1 MKPTHIVNLQLGF
14 DLSEPLSPDNV
25 KGVMFMLGAKT
36 EDDVARLYLDKSY
49 KEIVQ
54 TLSAMGVNVLGGN
67 VETVQAQDTE
77 DKQVP
82 TGDTTTSETDK
93 EEVEHDSEDKFLGD
107 DEVPSEPAIV
117 NDDKVNQLVEKL
129 MDFITTDGNII
140 TKLLINKKYEDD
152 IEDLGALA
160 TVLGLADDVEI
171 QYRAFKDKELEAT
184 FSVMD
189 VQGNQVK
196 KEIK

>member
-1 MKPTHIVNLQLGF
+1 MNLQLGF

-67 VETVQAQDTE
+67 VETVQDTE
-77 DKQVP
+77 DKQVS

-93 EEVEHDSEDKFLGD
+93 KEVEHDSEDKFLGD
-107 DEVPSEPAIV
+107 DEVPSKPAMV

-171 QYRAFKDKELEAT
+171 QYRAFKDRGLEAT

>member
-36 EDDVARLYLDKSY
+36 ENDVARLHLDKSY

-82 TGDTTTSETDK
+82 TGDTTTSETDD
-93 EEVEHDSEDKFLGD
+93 EEVEHDSKDKFLGD
-107 DEVPSEPAIV
+107 DAVPSEPAMT

-129 MDFITTDGNII
+129 RDFITTDGNII
-140 TKLLINKKYEDD
+140 TKVLINKKYEND
-152 IEDLGALA
+152 IEDSGALA
-160 TVLGLADDVEI
+160 TVLGLADEVEI

>member
-77 DKQVP
+77 DKQVS

-107 DEVPSEPAIV
+107 DEVPSKPAMV

-171 QYRAFKDKELEAT
+171 QYRAFKDRGLEAT